1 MLKMKKINL
10 FLTVFLLLL
19 SVSVVFVACN
29 DADADK
35 PTESTDESSESSES
49 GTLGYEEMLASLEEG
64 MTYRQFADILG
75 GDGVDIG
82 SGAIIYQWD
91 TGGHMVTAWL
101 QAPVFDGE
109 YTYPDELIV
118 QSFRIADKPTESTDE
133 SSESSE
139 SGTLG
144 YEEMLASLEEGM
156 TYRQFADILGG
167 DGVDIGYGAIIYQW
181 DTGGHMVTAW
191 FQKPVF
197 DGKYTSPDELIVQS
211 FRVEPK

>member
-29 DADADK
+29 DAGADK
-35 PTESTDESSESSES
+35 PTESTDESSES
-49 GTLGYEEMLASLEEG
+49 
-64 MTYRQFADILG
+64 I
-75 GDGVDIG
+75 
-82 SGAIIYQWD
+82 
-91 TGGHMVTAWL
+91 
-101 QAPVFDGE
+101 
-109 YTYPDELIV
+109 
-118 QSFRIADKPTESTDE
+118 
-133 SSESSE
+133 E